1 MLLDEIVAR
10 GRASGERRLPP
21 WSPKRL
27 VGTVSA
33 FEKLGLGGMTVI
45 GAKRTVVSHLA
56 MFASGPFRRS
66 LVKTALVVATVLVI
80 AALGFDFLAPV
91 LLNS

>member
-1 MLLDEIVAR
+1 MLLDEIVAPD
-10 GRASGERRLPP
+10 ERRANGDFPP

-56 MFASGPFRRS
+56 MFASDAVDGS
-66 LVKTALVVATVLVI
+66 STGT
-80 AALGFDFLAPV
+80 
-91 LLNS
+91 

>member
-1 MLLDEIVAR
+1 VLLDEIV
-10 GRASGERRLPP
+10 GRADERRANGDFPP

-45 GAKRTVVSHLA
+45 GANRTVVSHLA
-56 MFASGPFRRS
+56 MFASGPQRRLLRRS
-66 LVKTALVVATVLVI
+66 HYVRSWGEADMLTS
-80 AALGFDFLAPV
+80 
-91 LLNS
+91 LNRRD